1 MARNTIQIVGL
12 GDRMR
17 GTSKKTNKPYDF
29 QSVSF
34 LYPDKFTVGMKAAT
48 AAVNGPEIDAI
59 PGGLIIGNE
68 YDAVYHTG
76 PNGSIYID
84 AILC

>member
-1 MARNTIQIVGL
+1 MRNTIQIVGL
-12 GDRMR
+12 GDRMK
-17 GTSKKTNKPYDF
+17 GTSKKTGKDYDF

-34 LYPDKFTVGMKAAT
+34 LYPDKFTTGMKAAT
-48 AAVNGPEIDAI
+48 AAINGAELDAI
-59 PGGLIIGNE
+59 GGLSIGME

-76 PNGSIYID
+76 PGNAIYID